1 MRYLGLDLG
10 TKKLGIALSESG
22 IIASPYKTIRYDD
35 TNLLINELINIITA
49 LRIDKIILGLPK
61 NMNNTLG
68 PSAERSEVFKKLLND
83 RISIDIILEDER
95 MTSIQ
100 ANNIMLEA
108 DLRRDKRKEKVDTL
122 AAVLILQSYLDR
134 VRKEG

>member
-10 TKKLGIALSESG
+10 TKTLGMSISESG
-22 IIASPYKTIRYDD
+22 IIANPYQTIRYEDMD
-35 TNLLINELINIITA
+35 KLLNELVGIIETK
-49 LRIDKIILGLPK
+49 RIDKVILGMPK

-68 PSAERSEVFKKLLND
+68 PSAIRTQEFKDLLASRSSV
-83 RISIDIILEDER
+83 DIILEDER
-95 MTSIQ
+95 MTSMQ

-108 DLRRDKRKEKVDTL
+108 NLRRDKRKENADTL

-134 VRKEG
+134 KRD